1 MVDKSLPTTTKRSL
15 ILKYIS
21 RDLYL
26 ELYKITMIADANNN
40 EKGALIKDALNRFN
54 VPFDSLGSGTN
65 RMAVLIDGY
74 AVKIALD
81 KGIEQHAEHIGQTI
95 GRHFGIVE
103 HGIDILGQIELAVD
117 DTLPAIGVR

>member
-1 MVDKSLPTTTKRSL
+1 MRLILRGVAVEVPLLLDVIAQHLIAWHVGWVDVVRFEHILNFHKMSL
-15 ILKYIS
+15 IEEFASVDVFIGL
-21 RDLYL
+21 
-26 ELYKITMIADANNN
+26 
-40 EKGALIKDALNRFN
+40 
-54 VPFDSLGSGTN
+54 
-65 RMAVLIDGY
+65 
-74 AVKIALD
+74 KIALD